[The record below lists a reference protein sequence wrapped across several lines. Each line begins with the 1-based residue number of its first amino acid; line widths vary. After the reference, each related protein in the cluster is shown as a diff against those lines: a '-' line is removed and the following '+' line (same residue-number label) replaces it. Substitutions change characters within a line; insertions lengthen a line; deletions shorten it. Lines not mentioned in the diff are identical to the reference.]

1 MLNLKLLTASAAK
14 TSQLK
19 VSSAALSIIKSLQGN
34 TSYSMQVEYNTKIVM
49 KDKTSGKV
57 FKASSCNKLPIVVI
71 LEKNQV
77 WGKRLRKDLLIKL
90 SSLCRITVLPHVLSV
105 YILNVA
111 LLKPTVL
118 EKLF

>member
-71 LEKNQV
+71 LEKTKCGAN
-77 WGKRLRKDLLIKL
+77 
-90 SSLCRITVLPHVLSV
+90 V
-105 YILNVA
+105 YVKIC
-111 LLKPTVL
+111 
-118 EKLF
+118 